1 MLGRKPSFAVLF
13 DMDGTIIDSE
23 PYWMASEQA
32 LASEHQGTWTHQDG
46 LDIVGMS
53 LDKSSQ
59 VFKDR
64 ANIPLETHEIV
75 DRLTNDVQS
84 RLARVVPWRPGAQEL
99 LLDLK
104 KHNVKTAL
112 VTMALRRM
120 AQQVVDAIPFD
131 AFDVIVAGDDVTRGK
146 PHPEPYEKAAALLGF
161 DPKHCIAFEDSS
173 TGLASAEAAGTYAIG
188 VPNMIAL
195 PEKSGRILW
204 PTLEGVT
211 YKQLR
216 KLIK

>member
-1 MLGRKPSFAVLF
+1 MLGRKPTFAVLF

-32 LASEHQGTWTHQDG
+32 LADEHQGTWTHQDG

-104 KHNVKTAL
+104 KHKVKTAL
-112 VTMALRRM
+112 VTMALHRM

-146 PHPEPYEKAAALLGF
+146 PHPEAYEKAAALLGF
-161 DPKHCIAFEDSS
+161 DPKKCIAFEDSS

-195 PEKSGRILW
+195 PEKPGRILW

-216 KLIK
+216 KLIP

>member
-1 MLGRKPSFAVLF
+1 MFGRKPAFAVLF

-32 LASEHQGTWTHQDG
+32 LAAEHKGTWTHEDG

-59 VFKDR
+59 VFKER
-64 ANIPLETHEIV
+64 ANVPLETHEIV

-84 RLARVVPWRPGAQEL
+84 RLAKVVPWRPGAQEL
-99 LLDLK
+99 LRDLK
-104 KHNVKTAL
+104 RHNVKTAL
-112 VTMALRRM
+112 VTMALHRM

-146 PHPEPYEKAAALLGF
+146 PHPEAYELAASLLGF
-161 DPKHCIAFEDSS
+161 APAQCIAFEDSS

-188 VPNMIAL
+188 IPNFIQI
-195 PEKSGRILW
+195 PEKPGRILW

>member
-32 LASEHQGTWTHQDG
+32 LANEHQGTWTQSDG
-46 LDIVGMS
+46 LDIIGMS
-53 LDKSSQ
+53 LDKSAE

-64 ANIPLETHEIV
+64 TNVPLETDEIV
-75 DRLTNDVQS
+75 NRLTNDVQS
-84 RLARVVPWRPGAQEL
+84 RLEKVVPWRPGAKEL

-104 KHNVKTAL
+104 KHKVKTAL
-112 VTMALRRM
+112 VTMALHRM
-120 AQQVVDAIPFD
+120 AQQVVDAIPFE

-146 PHPEPYEKAAALLGF
+146 PHPEAYEKAAALLGF
-161 DPKHCIAFEDSS
+161 DPKNCIAFEDSS
-173 TGLASAEAAGTYAIG
+173 TGLTSAEAAGTYAIG
-188 VPNMIAL
+188 IPNIIPI
-195 PEKSGRILW
+195 PERPGRILW

-216 KLIK
+216 KLI

>member
-1 MLGRKPSFAVLF
+1 MLGRKPTFAVLF

-32 LASEHQGTWTHQDG
+32 LADEHQGTWTHQDG

-75 DRLTNDVQS
+75 DRLTKDVQS
-84 RLARVVPWRPGAQEL
+84 RLARVVPWRPGAQKL

-104 KHNVKTAL
+104 KHKVKTAL
-112 VTMALRRM
+112 VTMALHRM

-146 PHPEPYEKAAALLGF
+146 PHPEAYEKAAALLGF
-161 DPKHCIAFEDSS
+161 DPKKCIAFEDSS

-195 PEKSGRILW
+195 PEKPGRILW

-216 KLIK
+216 KLIP